1 MTTINTVCIT
11 KSFMTCGAKVE
22 VTIEE
27 GIGFHLTGGLTD
39 IAVKECLLR
48 VTTALMGHGWKVPG
62 KKIVINVRGAG
73 ACAQMYDLPIALGI
87 LVESDLVHV
96 SNLNKYI
103 IAGEVGLDSELR
115 PLPPGI
121 GAMVANYAQRAH
133 FEGCVL
139 LEFTALEA
147 TAYTHIKVLS
157 ADTIC
162 KAIIALNTPSD
173 YTVWRSRRYI
183 DTKSKTD
190 E

>member
-1 MTTINTVCIT
+1 MCIT

-27 GIGFHLTGGLTD
+27 GIGFHLTGSLTD
-39 IAVKECLLR
+39 SAVKECLLR
-48 VTTALMGHGWKVPG
+48 VSTALMSCGWKVPG
-62 KKIVINVRGAG
+62 KKIIINVRETGT
-73 ACAQMYDLPIALGI
+73 CASMYDLPIALGI
-87 LVESDLVHV
+87 LVESGQVHV
-96 SNLNKYI
+96 SNLDKYI
-103 IAGEVGLDSELR
+103 IAGEVGLDGELR
-115 PLPPGI
+115 SLPPGI
-121 GAMVANYAQRAH
+121 GAMVADYAQRAH

-139 LEFTALEA
+139 PEFTALEA

-157 ADTIC
+157 ADTIG

>member
-1 MTTINTVCIT
+1 MCIT

-27 GIGFHLTGGLTD
+27 GIGLHLTGSLTD
-39 IAVKECLLR
+39 SAVKECLLR
-48 VTTALMGHGWKVPG
+48 VSMALMSRGWKVPG

-87 LVESDLVHV
+87 LVESGQVLV
-96 SNLNKYI
+96 SNLDKYV

-115 PLPPGI
+115 PLSPGI
-121 GAMVANYAQRAH
+121 GAMVADYAQRGH

-139 LEFTALEA
+139 PEFTALEA

-157 ADTIC
+157 ADTID

-190 E
+190 D

>member
-1 MTTINTVCIT
+1 MCIT

-22 VTIEE
+22 VTMED
-27 GIGFHLTGGLTD
+27 GIGIHFSGSLTD
-39 IAVKECLLR
+39 IALKECLIR
-48 VTTALMGHGWKVPG
+48 VTTALTSRGWKRPG

-87 LVESDLVHV
+87 LVESGQVHV
-96 SNLNKYI
+96 SNLDKYI
-103 IAGEVGLDSELR
+103 IVGEVGFDSELR

-121 GAMVANYAQRAH
+121 GAMVADYAQRAH

-139 LEFTALEA
+139 PEFTALEA

-157 ADTIC
+157 ADTIG
-162 KAIIALNTPSD
+162 KAIIALNTPRD

>member
-1 MTTINTVCIT
+1 MCIT
-11 KSFMTCGAKVE
+11 RSFMTCGAKVE
-22 VTIEE
+22 VTMEAGV
-27 GIGFHLTGGLTD
+27 GIYIGGVLTD
-39 IAVKECLLR
+39 IAIKECLLR
-48 VTTALMGHGWKVPG
+48 VSTALMNRGWKVPG

-87 LVESDLVHV
+87 LVESGQVHV
-96 SNLNKYI
+96 SNLDKYI

-121 GAMVANYAQRAH
+121 GAKVADYAQWAH

-139 LEFTALEA
+139 PEFTALEA

-157 ADTIC
+157 ADTIG

>member
-1 MTTINTVCIT
+1 MCIT

-27 GIGFHLTGGLTD
+27 GIGLHLTGGLTD
-39 IAVKECLLR
+39 SAVKECLLR
-48 VTTALMGHGWKVPG
+48 VSTAIMSRGWKVPG
-62 KKIVINVRGAG
+62 KKIIINVRETGT
-73 ACAQMYDLPIALGI
+73 CASIYDLPIALGI
-87 LVESDLVHV
+87 LVESGQVHV
-96 SNLNKYI
+96 SNLDKYI
-103 IAGEVGLDSELR
+103 IAGEVGLESELR

-121 GAMVANYAQRAH
+121 GAMVADYAQQAR

-139 LEFTALEA
+139 PEFTALEA

-157 ADTIC
+157 ADTIG
-162 KAIIALNTPSD
+162 KAIIALNTPND